1 MSVSEFFILS
11 DWANLFH
18 SALQGLVT
26 NELQENDY
34 FVDIPTLLPDLNPNT
49 TSIVGFW
56 GESESLIS
64 KEQLAGFLSLALSAG
79 NGTNSQSNLT
89 DLVDCTMR
97 SGCFDD
103 SIQPAA
109 ESFIACYLFDGI
121 LKSPPCNK
129 EFDAVIESANYTQS
143 LKCLKWTAFFRI
155 SFDRLKTLLSILL
168 ARQLVHQLV
177 H

>member
-1 MSVSEFFILS
+1 MLCRMDGNGHVSNLVSILSFFCDDLPMSVSEFFILS

-18 SALQGLVT
+18 YALQGLVT

-121 LKSPPCNK
+121 L
-129 EFDAVIESANYTQS
+129 
-143 LKCLKWTAFFRI
+143 
-155 SFDRLKTLLSILL
+155 
-168 ARQLVHQLV
+168 
-177 H
+177 